1 MHILDNNVTSG
12 YSFYRIDFKRF
23 YFVHI
28 LMSSVGLRK
37 FTRYGGAELKVNTL
51 LDFFRRAQGKL
62 NRKLFCI

>member
-37 FTRYGGAELKVNTL
+37 FTTKI
-51 LDFFRRAQGKL
+51 RR
-62 NRKLFCI
+62 RRTES